1 MTLKMAGVKKSAE
14 EEEERSVEDVDMED
28 SDEEEE
34 EEEESGDESGDSDK
48 ELQIAFEKGLLKPG
62 LFRVEEEKKKE
73 HVNNVE
79 GLKSALAN
87 FETKNKLDWAE
98 RLDVIAA
105 PVPDTTGLNTGET
118 TPAEK
123 GKDASKDE
131 AVHNDFQREMAIHR
145 QAQGAWLHAVQKLRK
160 LGIPTKRPDD
170 YFAQM
175 VKSDPHM
182 RKVREKILSKQQSV
196 ELSEKMRKLRELK
209 KYGKKVQQEVLA
221 KRQKEKKNLADSVK
235 KYRKG
240 VQDKLDFMKSD
251 DFGGIEAEDEKKRGK
266 NNNNNNNNVA
276 KKPQPNRK
284 RVEKNKKFGHGGQ
297 KKRSKYNT
305 SDSAADPFSGPKGK
319 GKKFPGEA
327 RGGGRGGGGR
337 GGGGRGGAGKGP
349 KNKGARQGKSK
360 RVANKNKKRS

>member
-1 MTLKMAGVKKSAE
+1 MTLAMPEENDMIGDNEGEEEAEDVEMEEGE
-14 EEEERSVEDVDMED
+14 EEEDDDD
-28 SDEEEE
+28 SD

-62 LFRVEEEKKKE
+62 LFKEAEQTKKE

-79 GLKSALAN
+79 GLKAALAN
-87 FETKNKLDWAE
+87 FQTKNKFEWAE
-98 RLDVIAA
+98 RLDVTAK
-105 PVPDTTGLNTGET
+105 PVPDVTGTASTEET
-118 TPAEK
+118 PTEK
-123 GKDASKDE
+123 GASKE
-131 AVHNDFQREMAIHR
+131 ETVHNDFQREMAIHR
-145 QAQGAWLHAVQKLRK
+145 QAQGAWLEALQKLRK

-170 YFAQM
+170 FFAQM
-175 VKSDPHM
+175 VKADSHM

-240 VQDKLDFMKSD
+240 VQDKLDFMKND
-251 DFGGIEAEDEKKRGK
+251 DFGGIEAEDGKKK
-266 NNNNNNNNVA
+266 NNNNKMNNNNN
-276 KKPQPNRK
+276 KSHQPNRK
-284 RVEKNKKFGHGGQ
+284 RMEKNKKFGHGGQ

-305 SDSAADPFSGPKGK
+305 AESAADPFSGPKGK

-327 RGGGRGGGGR
+327 GRGGGG
-337 GGGGRGGAGKGP
+337 GGGGKGGGKM
-349 KNKGARQGKSK
+349 ARPGKSK